1 MIKLDSFH
9 GHKEGLT
16 YANQSMWY
24 ITLTK
29 GKTKTTWSSQKMWR
43 KTFDKIQHSFMI
55 KNSHQHEYREL
66 NIINSEHPTHWKRPW
81 CWERLRE
88 EGEEGIRGWNGWM
101 HHQCNGHE
109 LGHTSGDGE
118 GQRGL
123 ACCSARGCKELDT
136 TGWITLPVW
145 GLSWW
150 LRR

>member
-16 YANQSMWY
+16 YANQSMRY

-66 NIINSEHPTHWKRPW
+66 NIINSEHPTHWKRP
-81 CWERLRE
+81 
-88 EGEEGIRGWNGWM
+88 
-101 HHQCNGHE
+101 
-109 LGHTSGDGE
+109 
-118 GQRGL
+118 
-123 ACCSARGCKELDT
+123 
-136 TGWITLPVW
+136 
-145 GLSWW
+145 
-150 LRR
+150 

>member
-88 EGEEGIRGWNGWM
+88 EGEEGIRGWDSWM
-101 HHQCNGHE
+101 ASPMQWTWTWANSGRCWGTGRPIVLQYTESQTVGHDWVTE
-109 LGHTSGDGE
+109 QQL
-118 GQRGL
+118 RPF
-123 ACCSARGCKELDT
+123 T
-136 TGWITLPVW
+136 TNP
-145 GLSWW
+145 
-150 LRR
+150 